1 MVKSPPKSPGDML
14 DELLR
19 ERGMNQT
26 EAATKLGLT
35 RPYLNGVINGKY
47 PLGPDLRLR
56 LQPLLETKP
65 EFWESVQRDFEA
77 WQNSVDGR
85 AARMAAT
92 IEDFH
97 NALDLRGAHTLV
109 DHEIEGAMKAGALEV
124 VPFDPTRDRE
134 RLLATSLHLTVGL
147 RGYLHTSGSAETTSV
162 MTKPGLLLKRGQMV
176 TLSTRESLVL
186 SSRVRAHVNGL
197 TEQWA
202 DKFLHC
208 FHQRLLE
215 PGFRGA
221 ITFALINAGPT
232 DVELPEG
239 ECCLSLS
246 FEYLAQEPLAQL

>member
-56 LQPLLETKP
+56 LQPLLEIKP
-65 EFWESVQRDFEA
+65 EFWEQAQRDYEA
-77 WQNSVDGR
+77 WQSSADGR

-92 IEDFH
+92 IEEFN

-109 DHEIEGAMKAGALEV
+109 DHEVEGALKAGALEIS
-124 VPFDPTRDRE
+124 PFDLMRDRE
-134 RLLATSLHLTVGL
+134 RLLATSLELTLGL
-147 RGYLHTSGSAETTSV
+147 RGYLHAPGTAETTSV
-162 MTKPGLLLKRGQMV
+162 VTKPALLLKRSQMI

-186 SSRVRAHVNGL
+186 SSRLRAHVNGL
-197 TEQWA
+197 TQQWA

-208 FHQRLLE
+208 FHQRVLE

-221 ITFALINAGPT
+221 LTFALINAGPS

-239 ECCLSLS
+239 EPCLSLS